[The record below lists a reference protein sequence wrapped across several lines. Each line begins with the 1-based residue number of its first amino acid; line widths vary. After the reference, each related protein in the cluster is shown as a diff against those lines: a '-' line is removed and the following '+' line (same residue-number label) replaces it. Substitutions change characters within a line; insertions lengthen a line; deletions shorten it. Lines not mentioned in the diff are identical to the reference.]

1 MGGWF
6 LAILVIGCAAL
17 GVLLP
22 LNRAPAAERVEA
34 DRVQFEAQ
42 AQSRAAFEYLVSRYR
57 ARHTGFTGTVT
68 IATLRTALPEAGALA
83 AGEFPLAWSASV
95 TPTTV
100 TFCTPVPPRAR
111 AALLQKGYSLES
123 LSC

>member
-6 LAILVIGCAAL
+6 LAILIIGCATL
-17 GVLLP
+17 GLVAP
-22 LNRAPAAERVEA
+22 MNRAPAAERVEA

-42 AQSRAAFEYLVSRYR
+42 AQSRAAFEYLVGRYR
-57 ARHTGFTGTVT
+57 ARHAGFAGTVT

-83 AGEFPLAWSASV
+83 AGEFPSAWSASIAL
-95 TPTTV
+95 TTV
-100 TFCTPVPPRAR
+100 TYCTPVPPRAR
-111 AALLQKGYSLES
+111 PALVQKGYSLES